1 MSLCFKWSFFLF
13 FSFSTKSPS
22 GNSGSFSGRSSLGLM
37 ETREVE
43 SFGRPAGIKI
53 PLTSCSGATCCHS
66 SSSFSSLFLLST
78 TTAAAAAAAFFI
90 YLHPS
95 HSLLPSDHHFI
106 SSHRRKPPP
115 PPTLLHLLP
124 FPLCDFFF
132 SFSAYV
138 ATSVFTLRARRNLPP
153 NRFHHEYFMISGPI
167 SHRRHVVLYS
177 AAAAAACQRPSPFPQ
192 L

>member
-43 SFGRPAGIKI
+43 SFGRPAGINI

-95 HSLLPSDHHFI
+95 HSLLPSDHRFI

-115 PPTLLHLLP
+115 PPLPSSTSCLFPSAISFFPFLHMSQHQCLR
-124 FPLCDFFF
+124 
-132 SFSAYV
+132 SAPDGI
-138 ATSVFTLRARRNLPP
+138 SRRTASTMN
-153 NRFHHEYFMISGPI
+153 IS
-167 SHRRHVVLYS
+167 
-177 AAAAAACQRPSPFPQ
+177 
-192 L
+192 

>member
-1 MSLCFKWSFFLF
+1 MSLSFKWSFFFF
-13 FSFSTKSPS
+13 FSFSTKSPP
-22 GNSGSFSGRSSLGLM
+22 GNSGSFSGRS
-37 ETREVE
+37 
-43 SFGRPAGIKI
+43 RPGIKI

-66 SSSFSSLFLLST
+66 SSS
-78 TTAAAAAAAFFI
+78 
-90 YLHPS
+90 
-95 HSLLPSDHHFI
+95 SLLYFFS
-106 SSHRRKPPP
+106 PPP
-115 PPTLLHLLP
+115 PLLLQPSSFISIPPTAFCLLITVSFQAIAGSPHPLSPLLHLLP

-153 NRFHHEYFMISGPI
+153 NCFHHEYFMISGPI

-177 AAAAAACQRPSPFPQ
+177 AAAAACQRPSPFPQ